1 MATYLEVRD
10 LFNDSDLTNRVAV
23 AVLVSVKDKLAV
35 SPTTAEKAYA
45 AKVFANPQAEAK
57 KVLKYVLAVDNGSTV
72 AQIQG
77 VSDAALQTNVD
88 AVIDV
93 LIDALAGV

>member
-23 AVLVSVKDKLAV
+23 AVLVSVKDKLEV
-35 SPTTAEKAYA
+35 TPTAAEKSYA
-45 AKVFANPQAEAK
+45 AKVFASPQAEAK
-57 KVLKYVLAVDNGSTV
+57 KILKYVLAVDNGSTV

-77 VSDAALQTNVD
+77 ASDAALQTNVD

>member
-1 MATYLEVRD
+1 MATYLEIRD

-23 AVLVSVKDKLAV
+23 AVLVSVKDKLELN
-35 SPTTAEKAYA
+35 PTTAEKAYA
-45 AKVFANPQAEAK
+45 AKVFANPKSEAK
-57 KVLKYVLAVDNGSTV
+57 TVLMYVLAANNGATV

-77 VSDAALQTNVD
+77 ASDAAIQTNVD
-88 AVIDV
+88 SVVDV